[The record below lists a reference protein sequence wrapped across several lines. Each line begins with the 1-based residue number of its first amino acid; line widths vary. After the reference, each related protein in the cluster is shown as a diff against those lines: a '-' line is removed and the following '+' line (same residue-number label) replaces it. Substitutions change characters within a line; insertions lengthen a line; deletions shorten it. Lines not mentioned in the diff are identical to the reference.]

1 MEGIRGQDI
10 RVILSLKQGK
20 PLLLRINSQE
30 WGYYRLCTYF
40 IIAVVRKYI
49 PPNRNC
55 AHFWSVIFFT
65 GRGFGH
71 LSVAQ
76 CDGIF
81 IEANLNGTILD
92 TDVIPISDK
101 PIFDSELMWESD
113 KKLLRR

>member
-1 MEGIRGQDI
+1 M
-10 RVILSLKQGK
+10 KC
-20 PLLLRINSQE
+20 N
-30 WGYYRLCTYF
+30 
-40 IIAVVRKYI
+40 
-49 PPNRNC
+49 
-55 AHFWSVIFFT
+55 IFFT

-76 CDGIF
+76 SDGIF